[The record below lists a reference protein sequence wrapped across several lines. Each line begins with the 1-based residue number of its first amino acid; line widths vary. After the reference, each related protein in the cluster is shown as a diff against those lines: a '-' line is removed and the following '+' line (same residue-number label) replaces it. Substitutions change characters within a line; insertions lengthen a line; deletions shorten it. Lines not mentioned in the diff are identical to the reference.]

1 MGSSSAI
8 SSPEASSDASSP
20 EDSASNAFSDASP
33 DAAAPPSSDAR
44 ALLPTS
50 TLTALD
56 ADIQSVW
63 RIKVAMLHTAVFLTA
78 LFFGITQWF
87 SGASGLVILGVLTG
101 LLVLMVL
108 YITVWPR
115 WRFRAWG
122 YAVHEDE
129 IVLEYGVVTHV
140 RTVVPLRRIQHL
152 DVSQD
157 LFEREF
163 DLGRLIIHTAG
174 TRSSDV
180 VIPGLPLPTAEQI
193 RDDVKQYI
201 LDDPLTEDVL

>member
-1 MGSSSAI
+1 MASSSAV
-8 SSPEASSDASSP
+8 SSPDASS
-20 EDSASNAFSDASP
+20 AP
-33 DAAAPPSSDAR
+33 DGVRR

-50 TLTALD
+50 RLTALE
-56 ADIQSVW
+56 ADLQSVW
-63 RIKVAMLHTAVFLTA
+63 RIKLCLLHTVVFLTA

-87 SGASGLVILGVLTG
+87 SGANGAVILSVLGG
-101 LLVLMVL
+101 LLLLMTL
-108 YITVWPR
+108 YIVFWPR
-115 WRFRAWG
+115 WRYQAWG
-122 YAVHEDE
+122 YDLHEDE
-129 IVLEYGVVTHV
+129 LVLEHGVITHV
-140 RTVVPLRRIQHL
+140 RSVVPLRRIQHL

-163 DLGRLIIHTAG
+163 DLGRLVIHTAG

-180 VIPGLPLPTAEQI
+180 VIPGLPLTTAEQI

>member
-1 MGSSSAI
+1 MLPSSS
-8 SSPEASSDASSP
+8 
-20 EDSASNAFSDASP
+20 
-33 DAAAPPSSDAR
+33 
-44 ALLPTS
+44 
-50 TLTALD
+50 LTALD
-56 ADIQSVW
+56 PDLKSVW
-63 RIKVAMLHTAVFLTA
+63 RIKLCLLHTAVFLTA
-78 LFFGITQWF
+78 LFFGVTQWF
-87 SGASGLVILGVLTG
+87 SGANGTVIFSVLGS
-101 LLVLMVL
+101 LLLLMVL
-108 YITVWPR
+108 YITFWPR
-115 WRFRAWG
+115 WRYRAWG
-122 YAVHEDE
+122 YGLHEDE
-129 IVLEYGVVTHV
+129 LVLERGVITNV

-163 DLGRLIIHTAG
+163 DLGRLVIHTAG

>member
-1 MGSSSAI
+1 MPSSSTV
-8 SSPEASSDASSP
+8 SSP
-20 EDSASNAFSDASP
+20 
-33 DAAAPPSSDAR
+33 R
-44 ALLPTS
+44 ALLPVS

-56 ADIQSVW
+56 PSIQSVW
-63 RIKVAMLHTAVFLTA
+63 RIKLCLLYTVTFVGI
-78 LFFGITQWF
+78 LFFALMRFF
-87 SGASGLVILGVLTG
+87 SGMGWLPILSIVGGIFL
-101 LLVLMVL
+101 LMVL
-108 YITVWPR
+108 YVVVGPR
-115 WRFRAWG
+115 WRYRAWG
-122 YAVHEDE
+122 YALHEDE
-129 IVLEYGVVTHV
+129 LVLEHGVITHV

-180 VIPGLPLPTAEQI
+180 VIPGLPLSTAERI

>member
-8 SSPEASSDASSP
+8 SSPEAPSDASSP
-20 EDSASNAFSDASP
+20 EDAVSDASP
-33 DAAAPPSSDAR
+33 DAAAPSSSGAR
-44 ALLPTS
+44 GLLPSS

-78 LFFGITQWF
+78 LFFGVTQWF
-87 SGASGLVILGVLTG
+87 SGANGLVILGVLTG

-108 YITVWPR
+108 YITVWPG
-115 WRFRAWG
+115 WRYRAWG

-129 IVLEYGVVTHV
+129 IVLEYGVITHV